1 MLGRAMTSA
10 FCSRRNCGDGSKCE
24 DCQRV
29 AASTA
34 NRSSSSRDFSLWVG
48 VTTRVIAVA
57 LLVAPLAAAAQSVGK
72 KTINSEADLPRF
84 SYPVTGT
91 AQALLISDTPTFNSL
106 ARQVRHDLE
115 SILRDYDIQDRGV
128 LLHLLSDEVDLQI
141 WFGGDT
147 EALKTCEQMRGL
159 FDKPDMKATGMFN
172 DLSFLRARIATGQSN
187 GEAFQLE
194 YQKDFRSLVE
204 SLPWDV
210 VAERIRKRRA
220 RFETLNAEYVK
231 TQVETEI
238 EPFVTKNHA
247 LDFPMATRLIFW
259 RGTLLTEVPQ
269 RQIVL
274 DILSTY
280 IEKHDSPKQMVK

>member
-1 MLGRAMTSA
+1 MIVM
-10 FCSRRNCGDGSKCE
+10 
-24 DCQRV
+24 
-29 AASTA
+29 
-34 NRSSSSRDFSLWVG
+34 
-48 VTTRVIAVA
+48 A

-72 KTINSEADLPRF
+72 KTINSEADLPQF
-84 SYPVTGT
+84 YYPVTRT
-91 AQALLISDTPTFNSL
+91 AEALLISDPATFDVL
-106 ARQVRHDLE
+106 ARRVRHDLE
-115 SILRDYDIQDRGV
+115 SILRDYEIRDHGV
-128 LLHLLSDEVDLQI
+128 LLHLLSAEVDLQML
-141 WFGGDT
+141 FGDDA

-159 FDKPDMKATGMFN
+159 FDRPDMKATGMFN

-194 YQKDFRSLVE
+194 YEKDFRSLVE

-210 VAERIRKRRA
+210 VAERIRKRNA
-220 RFETLNAEYVK
+220 RFEKLNAEYVE

-247 LDFPMATRLIFW
+247 LDFAMATRLIFW

-269 RQIVL
+269 RKIVL

-280 IEKHDSPKQMVK
+280 IEEHDSSKHQ

>member
-1 MLGRAMTSA
+1 MTSA
-10 FCSRRNCGDGSKCE
+10 FRSRRNRGDGSKCG
-24 DCQRV
+24 DCRRIAV
-29 AASTA
+29 STPTRRA
-34 NRSSSSRDFSLWVG
+34 ISRDLSFWVG
-48 VTTRVIAVA
+48 LASIVIAIA
-57 LLVAPLAAAAQSVGK
+57 LLVAPLTAAQLIDK
-72 KTINSEADLPRF
+72 KKINSEADLPQF

-91 AQALLISDTPTFNSL
+91 AQALLISDAPTFDVL
-106 ARQVRHDLE
+106 ARRVRHDLE
-115 SILRDYDIQDRGV
+115 SILRDYDIQDHGV
-128 LLHLLSDEVDLQI
+128 LLHLLSDEVDLQMS
-141 WFGGDT
+141 FGDDA
-147 EALKTCEQMRGL
+147 EALKTCEQMRVL
-159 FDKPDMKATGMFN
+159 FDRPDMKATGMFN

-194 YQKDFRSLVE
+194 YEKDFRSLVE

-210 VAERIRKRRA
+210 VAERIRKRKA
-220 RFETLNAEYVK
+220 RFEKLNAEYVK

-280 IEKHDSPKQMVK
+280 IEEHDFPKHQ